1 MLDKQPRC
9 AILYHFGDQDGSI
22 PMADIEKI
30 MSTYPNAESHIYK
43 GAGHGF
49 NCDERASYSADDARS
64 AFGRSIE
71 FLEEQTS

>member
-1 MLDKQPRC
+1 MRE
-9 AILYHFGDQDGSI
+9 F
-22 PMADIEKI
+22 
-30 MSTYPNAESHIYK
+30 HIYK

-49 NCDERASYSADDARS
+49 NCDERASYSAGDARS